1 MARTEIRYAAKDRYM
16 CKRGK
21 LYEIKREIE
30 QFLTMLELQEIMIP
44 FFCPFR
50 KLFVRKWILFI
61 RNYLFEIEGEMVNL
75 RELQLAIHRVI
86 SPKSTMWRTKNV
98 EINVDYGGSGL
109 FLLLEIESSE
119 SCELKKGRVLF

>member
-1 MARTEIRYAAKDRYM
+1 MRNKYTKHYGAYRNSVRGQSRYM
-16 CKRGK
+16 CKRGNCMK
-21 LYEIKREIE
+21 SKREIE

-86 SPKSTMWRTKNV
+86 SPKVQCGGLKMWKLTWIMGV
-98 EINVDYGGSGL
+98 LDY
-109 FLLLEIESSE
+109 FY
-119 SCELKKGRVLF
+119 CWK

>member
-1 MARTEIRYAAKDRYM
+1 MARTEIRYAAKVDICVKGGNCM
-16 CKRGK
+16 KS
-21 LYEIKREIE
+21 KREIE

-75 RELQLAIHRVI
+75 SELQLAIHRVI
-86 SPKSTMWRTKNV
+86 SPKVQCGGLKMWKLTWIMGV
-98 EINVDYGGSGL
+98 LDY
-109 FLLLEIESSE
+109 FYCWEQKETT
-119 SCELKKGRVLF
+119 

>member
-1 MARTEIRYAAKDRYM
+1 MARTEIRYAAKVDISVKGGNCM
-16 CKRGK
+16 KS
-21 LYEIKREIE
+21 KREIE

-86 SPKSTMWRTKNV
+86 SPKVQCGGLKMWKLTWIMGV
-98 EINVDYGGSGL
+98 LDY
-109 FLLLEIESSE
+109 FY
-119 SCELKKGRVLF
+119 CWK

>member
-1 MARTEIRYAAKDRYM
+1 MKS
-16 CKRGK
+16 
-21 LYEIKREIE
+21 KREIE

-86 SPKSTMWRTKNV
+86 SPKVQCGGLKNV

-119 SCELKKGRVLF
+119 SCELKR

>member
-1 MARTEIRYAAKDRYM
+1 MARTEFRYAAKVDICVKGGHCM
-16 CKRGK
+16 KS
-21 LYEIKREIE
+21 KREIE

-61 RNYLFEIEGEMVNL
+61 RNHLFEIEGEMVNL

-86 SPKSTMWRTKNV
+86 SPKRGLWGFRIISTVGNRK
-98 EINVDYGGSGL
+98 
-109 FLLLEIESSE
+109 F
-119 SCELKKGRVLF
+119 RVL